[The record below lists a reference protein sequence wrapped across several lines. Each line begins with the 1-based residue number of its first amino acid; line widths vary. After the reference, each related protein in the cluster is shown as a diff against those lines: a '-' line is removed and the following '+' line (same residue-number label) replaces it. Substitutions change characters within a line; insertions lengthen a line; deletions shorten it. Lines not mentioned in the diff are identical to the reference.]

1 MLELRKRILKVI
13 PHAEEVVSYGMPAF
27 KVSGSIVAGI
37 KANKDYIGYYPFSG
51 SVLKNFKKELAPYGQ
66 TKSAIHVPLEK
77 PLPQTLL
84 KKLINAR
91 ISACAI
97 QRGEVKLD
105 KYEKLDA
112 NWRAL
117 NLAAP
122 ARRGLV
128 DNKIFKISD
137 LRRWTE
143 EDFRAIHAMGPSAAR
158 IIKIEMKKKEKILN
172 IRMKQ
177 IRVVQNSKLAE
188 EELSTVVEELP
199 QIL

>member
-1 MLELRKRILKVI
+1 MLELRKRILKVV

-27 KVSGSIVAGI
+27 KVSGAIVAGI

-51 SVLKNFKKELAPYGQ
+51 SVLKNFKKELSPYHQ

-77 PLPQTLL
+77 PLPQALL

-91 ISACAI
+91 ISDCAI
-97 QRGEVKLD
+97 QRGEVNLN

-117 NLAAP
+117 KLAAP
-122 ARRGLV
+122 ARRGLI
-128 DNKIFKISD
+128 DNKIFAITD

-143 EDFRAIHAMGPSAAR
+143 KDFLAIHAMGPSAAQ
-158 IIKIEMKKKEKILN
+158 IIRKEMKKKS
-172 IRMKQ
+172 IRFK
-177 IRVVQNSKLAE
+177 K
-188 EELSTVVEELP
+188 
-199 QIL
+199 

>member
-51 SVLKNFKKELAPYGQ
+51 SVLKNFKKELSSYRQ

-91 ISACAI
+91 ISDCAF
-97 QRGEVKLD
+97 QRGEVKLER
-105 KYEKLDA
+105 YEKLDA

-122 ARRGLV
+122 ARRGLI
-128 DNKIFKISD
+128 DNRIFAITD

-143 EDFRAIHAMGPSAAR
+143 KDFLAIHAMGPSAAQ
-158 IIKIEMKKKEKILN
+158 IIRKEMKKKSVRFK
-172 IRMKQ
+172 K
-177 IRVVQNSKLAE
+177 
-188 EELSTVVEELP
+188 
-199 QIL
+199 

>member
-1 MLELRKRILKVI
+1 MLELRKRILKVV

-27 KVSGSIVAGI
+27 KVSGSIVAGL

-51 SVLKNFKKELAPYGQ
+51 SVLKNFKKELSPYRQ
-66 TKSAIHVPLEK
+66 TLSSVHVPLDK

-84 KKLINAR
+84 RKLINAR
-91 ISACAI
+91 ISDCAI
-97 QRGEVKLD
+97 QRGEVNLN
-105 KYEKLDA
+105 KYDKLDA

-117 NLAAP
+117 KLAAP

-143 EDFRAIHAMGPSAAR
+143 KDFRAIHAMGPSAAR
-158 IIKIEMKKKEKILN
+158 IIKIEMKKKSIHFK
-172 IRMKQ
+172 K
-177 IRVVQNSKLAE
+177 
-188 EELSTVVEELP
+188 
-199 QIL
+199 